1 MDSRVGDVL
10 QSVIRV
16 DYFNLVCL
24 ESRAVDSVQRNDS
37 LGRQLEL
44 VSGQLR

>member
-16 DYFNLVCL
+16 DYFNLVRL
-24 ESRAVDSVQRNDS
+24 ESHAVDSVQRNDS

-44 VSGQLR
+44 VS